1 MEFWI
6 DRDSMKKIAIIG
18 AGMAGLTAGAYLAKA
33 GFKVSIYEQFPLI
46 GGVTATFHK
55 EGFSWDLGP
64 MLVQDFLP
72 EEPAGKILVDLG
84 IYDQIPFLRSDR
96 GVVMP
101 DYDLWKPSKFSGKH
115 WRRDKLM
122 QLYPDEAENLV
133 RYYKFHNTMLDIVAL
148 SRRVES
154 AKSFRKTYLQIRL
167 FFLFQQVKD
176 KKSMSAAQLMD
187 HYFSRDEIKGLF
199 LGLLA
204 DFVTKPSEFPALG
217 IPIVNCETAH
227 DVRLPLNVTG
237 MGPRPSF
244 NYILGGMEVLVQVFE
259 KYILAHGG
267 KIHMNSPV
275 DHLLLENNQIQG
287 FQLLDGTKVEAD
299 IVLASGGAKEFFFEV
314 VGKENLP
321 ATYIDRIVDIPL
333 MESVHM
339 IHLGLDLDPRQYQP
353 SALCYYYGTYDVEGA
368 VIRCRKGEYHEGKDG
383 FLIYVPS
390 LHSPNMAPEGKF
402 AMTIYTIAPNKLNS
416 GTWETRKEEFSEK
429 LLMEAEKIIPH
440 LREHILVQEIM
451 TPADFRARTHQAHHA
466 FGGRA
471 PIMGKTGAPH
481 KTPIKGLWFIGSQSD
496 KTAGGLP
503 GTMIHSK
510 IVVEELLRSER
521 K

>member
-1 MEFWI
+1 
-6 DRDSMKKIAIIG
+6 MKKIAIIG
-18 AGMAGLTAGAYLAKA
+18 AGMAGLTAGAYLAQA
-33 GFKVSIYEQFPLI
+33 GYEIAIYEQFPTI

-55 EGFSWDLGP
+55 EGFSWDIGP

-84 IYDQIPFLRSDR
+84 IYDQVQFLRSDR

-101 DYDLWKPSKFSGKH
+101 DYDLWKPKEYAGRY
-115 WRRDKLM
+115 WRRDELM
-122 QLYPDEAENLV
+122 RLYPAEADNLV

-154 AKSFRKTYLQIRL
+154 AKGISKILLQIRL
-167 FFLFQQVKD
+167 FFLFQLVKD
-176 KKSMSAAQLMD
+176 KKSLSAAQLMD
-187 HYFSRDEIKGLF
+187 MYFTHDEIKGLF

-227 DVRLPLNVTG
+227 DVRLPLRVSSAG
-237 MGPRPSF
+237 ARPSYS
-244 NYILGGMEVLVQVFE
+244 YILGGMEVLVRVFE
-259 KYILAHGG
+259 EFILAHGG
-267 KIHMNSPV
+267 QIHLNSPV
-275 DHLLLENNQIQG
+275 ESLILQENQIQG
-287 FQLLDGTKVEAD
+287 LQLRDGTTVEAN
-299 IVLASGGAKEFFFEV
+299 IILASGGAKEFFLNV
-314 VGKENLP
+314 VGEENLP
-321 ATYIDRIVDIPL
+321 SRYIDRIVDIPL

-339 IHLGLDLDPRQYQP
+339 IHLGIDLDPRQYQP
-353 SALCYYYGTYDVEGA
+353 GALCYYYGTYDVEDA
-368 VIRCRKGEYHEGKDG
+368 VIRCRQGVYHEGKDG

-390 LHSPNMAPEGKF
+390 LHSPDMAPEGKF
-402 AMTIYTIAPNKLNS
+402 AMTIYTIAPNKLDS
-416 GTWETRKEEFSEK
+416 GTWSTRREEFSEK
-429 LLMEAEKIIPH
+429 LLLEAEKIIPN
-440 LREHILVQEIM
+440 LREHILVKEIM
-451 TPADFRARTHQAHHA
+451 TPEDFQHRTHQTHHA

-481 KTPIKGLWFIGSQSD
+481 KTPIAGLWFIGSQSD

-510 IVVEELLRSER
+510 NVVDELLRSER
-521 K
+521 N

>member
-1 MEFWI
+1 
-6 DRDSMKKIAIIG
+6 MKKIAIIG

-33 GFKVSIYEQFPLI
+33 GYKVSIYEQFPNI

-84 IYDQIPFLRSDR
+84 LYDQIQFQRSDR

-101 DYDLWKPSKFSGKH
+101 DYDLWKPSEYKGQY
-115 WRRDKLM
+115 WRRNELIR
-122 QLYPDEAENLV
+122 LYPDEAENLT
-133 RYYKFHNTMLDIVAL
+133 RYYQFHNTMLDIVAL
-148 SRRVES
+148 SRRIES
-154 AKSFRKTYLQIRL
+154 ANAFHKIFLQLRL
-167 FFLFQQVKD
+167 FFLFQRVKD
-176 KKSMSAAQLMD
+176 KKNMSAAQLMD
-187 HYFSRDEIKGLF
+187 HFFTHKEIKGLF

-227 DVRLPLNVTG
+227 DDRLPLKVSRAG
-237 MGPRPSF
+237 ARPSYT
-244 NYILGGMEVLVQVFE
+244 YILGGMEVLVQVFE

-267 KIHMNSPV
+267 QIHVNSPV
-275 DHLLLENNQIQG
+275 ERLLLHDNQLHG
-287 FQLLDGTKVEAD
+287 FQLSNGTKVEAD
-299 IVLASGGAKEFFFEV
+299 IVLASGGAKEFFFKI

-321 ATYIDRIVDIPL
+321 SAYVDQIVDIPL

-339 IHLGLDLDPRQYQP
+339 IHLGLDLDPRKFQQA
-353 SALCYYYGTYDVEGA
+353 ALCYYYGTYEVEDA
-368 VIRCRKGEYHEGKDG
+368 VIRCRNGEYHEGKDG

-390 LHSPNMAPEGKF
+390 LHSPSMAPPGKF
-402 AMTIYTIAPNKLNS
+402 AMTIYTIAPNKLDS

-429 LLMEAEKIIPH
+429 LLIEAEKIIPN
-440 LREHILVQEIM
+440 LRQHILVQEIM
-451 TPADFRARTHQAHHA
+451 TPADFRLRTHQSHHA

-481 KTPIKGLWFIGSQSD
+481 MTPIEGLWFIGSQSD

-510 IVVEELLRSER
+510 LVIQEVLKYL
-521 K
+521 KDK